1 MMSPGGRPNGGSHGR
16 ADPGPRQRRRRWGRV
31 VSRPT
36 VGSLFAG
43 VEGFGQGLEA
53 AGFEVAWQVEI
64 DKDAVSVLER
74 HYPQVRRYRDVREVN
89 GAELPRVDVLVGGFP
104 CQDLS
109 VAGARRGLAGS
120 RSGLFFEVARIAAET
135 ATPWLLLENVPGLLS
150 SFTPVESPP
159 SDVPIGTEWT
169 VEETSDLGVVLS
181 TLAEHGYGFCTR
193 TLDAQYVGVPQ
204 RRERVF
210 IVGCLGDTGARAGS
224 VLLEPESVLR
234 DLASC
239 LTSRQGAPG
248 LPENGA
254 GSGGVTEV
262 GFTLRGNTNG
272 TGSSDNAWNT
282 TYVPV
287 SVPLTGELSHGAT
300 AQGAANGLLIPESTT
315 GAIAGGVT
323 ARYGASR
330 GYERDAA
337 GQATVALSQ
346 GSDSFD
352 VVALAL
358 VDDSLASASSA
369 ILSVSGSSFPRRSAR
384 LRIPAAALGL
394 K

>member
-1 MMSPGGRPNGGSHGR
+1 MDSGR
-16 ADPGPRQRRRRWGRV
+16 D
-31 VSRPT
+31 
-36 VGSLFAG
+36 F
-43 VEGFGQGLEA
+43 
-53 AGFEVAWQVEI
+53 
-64 DKDAVSVLER
+64 
-74 HYPQVRRYRDVREVN
+74 
-89 GAELPRVDVLVGGFP
+89 
-104 CQDLS
+104 
-109 VAGARRGLAGS
+109 GS
-120 RSGLFFEVARIAAET
+120 RSR
-135 ATPWLLLENVPGLLS
+135 
-150 SFTPVESPP
+150 PVH
-159 SDVPIGTEWT
+159 
-169 VEETSDLGVVLS
+169 
-181 TLAEHGYGFCTR
+181 LAEHGYGFCTR

-323 ARYGASR
+323 ARYGKGADSDVTDTLIVANSR
-330 GYERDAA
+330 
-337 GQATVALSQ
+337 TT
-346 GSDSFD
+346 
-352 VVALAL
+352 
-358 VDDSLASASSA
+358 SSW
-369 ILSVSGSSFPRRSAR
+369 P
-384 LRIPAAALGL
+384 PP
-394 K
+394 